1 MVNIVRSEFD
11 SALEAWQSSI
21 RSKLLR
27 DWAGE
32 FCSDYE
38 GTLLRAARKGVP
50 PGELLGIVKLLKTLK
65 SRDEDSRR
73 LAEELRATLVDG
85 KKRLRPL
92 IRKII
97 SHLRRKP
104 VLLTYFR
111 FPLDDYLERAERKLS
126 ELPSMPPGQPRKE
139 ISTQRAVLLARLF
152 QEHTRSPQWDLVAEI
167 FGAFEEEV
175 PGDTGKRVRRQAPAR
190 RDWSGPIASAIPIPP
205 MGRIRARERKAWR
218 ALMAE
223 QMERDM
229 LDREVKDF
237 RARRGAKRRKGRRNT
252 IKAD

>member
-1 MVNIVRSEFD
+1 
-11 SALEAWQSSI
+11 
-21 RSKLLR
+21 
-27 DWAGE
+27 
-32 FCSDYE
+32 
-38 GTLLRAARKGVP
+38 
-50 PGELLGIVKLLKTLK
+50 
-65 SRDEDSRR
+65 
-73 LAEELRATLVDG
+73 
-85 KKRLRPL
+85 
-92 IRKII
+92 
-97 SHLRRKP
+97 

-190 RDWSGPIASAIPIPP
+190 RDWSGPI
-205 MGRIRARERKAWR
+205 G